1 MNFKILGLS
10 IVLAAGIA
18 WGIPWANAQA
28 VYSYIDAGGV
38 RVFTNIAPAE
48 PVQGLKITG
57 TLEPALEASPE
68 KTTTYRYDSLIEKY
82 ASVYGLDP
90 FLVRSVIATESSFNE
105 KAVSS
110 KGAQGLMQLMPATA
124 SRLGVKN
131 SFDPEQNIQGGTK
144 HLRNLLDLFN
154 NDLPLSLAAYNAG
167 ENLVQRLGRIPDIKE
182 THDYVRQVT
191 QQYQNQRE
199 QEAIKIAPPQ
209 QPAPAYSFRDTDG
222 ILHLTNIPSAEVSM
236 KN

>member
-1 MNFKILGLS
+1 MNLRILGLS
-10 IVLAAGIA
+10 IPLAVVIA
-18 WGIPWANAQA
+18 WGAPSANAQA
-28 VYSYIDAGGV
+28 LYSYIDADGV
-38 RVFTNIAPAE
+38 RVLTNIAPVQ
-48 PVQGLKITG
+48 PVQGMKVTG
-57 TLEPALEASPE
+57 TPEPALDASPE
-68 KTTTYRYDSLIEKY
+68 NTTTYRYDSLIEKY

-90 FLVRSVIATESSFNE
+90 FLVRSVIATESGFNE

-144 HLRNLLDLFN
+144 HLRNLLDTFN

-199 QEAIKIAPPQ
+199 QETTKVAPMQ
-209 QPAPAYSFRDTDG
+209 QLAPAFSFRDTHG